1 MSLRF
6 SITFALNLHNE
17 TSPLKTVV
25 FGTKEDVGGTPT
37 IEDCLD
43 SQSTYQ
49 LKNHSFFALMEI
61 LFQMNAFYIVLSKCK
76 VEVYRPINISGLK
89 QISKIGRLFRCSSLL
104 FLSA

>member
-37 IEDCLD
+37 FEDCLD
-43 SQSTYQ
+43 LQSTYQ

-61 LFQMNAFYIVLSKCK
+61 LFQMNAFYKALSKCK
-76 VEVYRPINISGLK
+76 VEVYRPINILGLN
-89 QISKIGRLFRCSSLL
+89 QISKIGRLFRCSTLL

>member
-25 FGTKEDVGGTPT
+25 FGTKEDVGGAPT
-37 IEDCLD
+37 FEDCLD
-43 SQSTYQ
+43 LQSTYQ

-61 LFQMNAFYIVLSKCK
+61 LFQMNVFYKVLSNVK
-76 VEVYRPINISGLK
+76 LK
-89 QISKIGRLFRCSSLL
+89 FMDQ
-104 FLSA
+104 